1 MLKKIAD
8 IAFIISIILNVNMT
22 YAKSK
27 QYVVKGEYK
36 FGWQKAGDY
45 ISKKDINTIEKS
57 INASIP
63 ANAETN
69 LAYQKAKCTIKLA
82 QWTFKDVDTKGVT
95 EDLVRQAVIFQYLA
109 KNNVSPPE
117 ITPVPGT
124 PRLYPERWNQ
134 IRSLKQSAACFVPEF
149 DCAEVSLTGA
159 EYEMRENY
167 KSHAKKFLDDA
178 DKLISQGQTK
188 AEQCQQPLPQ
198 RIDLTADVLFEFAST
213 KLTASGRAKVAQF
226 ANQLSANYQ
235 KISVIHVAGHTDR
248 IGSDSFNYQLSQDRA
263 LTVKNSLLAF
273 APNLHEQQ
281 IQSQGYGKE
290 RPVKDCQGSTV
301 TAALKQCLQPN
312 RRVEI
317 SIIQQAY

>member
-1 MLKKIAD
+1 MLKKIAK
-8 IAFIISIILNVNMT
+8 IAFTISLVLNINIPF
-22 YAKSK
+22 AESK
-27 QYVVKGEYK
+27 QFIIKGEYK

-45 ISKKDINTIEKS
+45 ISKKDINTVENS
-57 INASIP
+57 INTSMP
-63 ANAETN
+63 ANAENN

-82 QWTFKDVDTKGVT
+82 QWTFKDVDTKGIT

-109 KNNVSPPE
+109 KDNISPPE
-117 ITPVPGT
+117 ITPLPGT

-198 RIDLTADVLFEFAST
+198 RIDLSADVLFEFASS
-213 KLTASGRAKVAQF
+213 KLSASGRVKVAQF

-235 KISVIHVAGHTDR
+235 NISVIHIAGHTDR
-248 IGSDSFNYQLSQDRA
+248 IGSDSYNYQLSQDRA

-281 IQSQGYGKE
+281 IQTQGYGKD
-290 RPVKDCQGSTV
+290 RPVKNCQGSKV